1 MLVFTPMKQVFQKN
15 CDNLFRF
22 YINLTYPHTEGQ
34 QAEIWPN
41 GKSLNSCQ
49 GAIINFL
56 TTENIQKYLQKSAYI
71 SVEKQENRKILHNLA
86 FSSKNC
92 E

>member
-1 MLVFTPMKQVFQKN
+1 MLVFTPINQVFQKN
-15 CDNLFRF
+15 CDNLSLFH
-22 YINLTYPHTEGQ
+22 IDMTYPHTEGQ

-56 TTENIQKYLQKSAYI
+56 TTENIQKYLLKSAYI
-71 SVEKQENRKILHNLA
+71 SVEKRENGKKLYNLA
-86 FSSKNC
+86 FFF
-92 E
+92 

>member
-1 MLVFTPMKQVFQKN
+1 MLVFTPMNQVFQKK
-15 CDNLFRF
+15 CEHLFLF
-22 YINLTYPHTEGQ
+22 HIDMTYPHTEGQ

-49 GAIINFL
+49 GANINFL

-71 SVEKQENRKILHNLA
+71 SVEKQENGKKIYNLA
-86 FSSKNC
+86 FFF
-92 E
+92 